1 MRRIFVRAVYK
12 NTVQHIYCNA
22 FFFPIF
28 GTNVYFLRVEWENV
42 LLLCMPYMIEEYR
55 RKEVKYITE
64 FVWFEWTFSLNERIE
79 ECWLSIERVGK

>member
-12 NTVQHIYCNA
+12 NTVNIFTVTH
-22 FFFPIF
+22 FFPIF

-42 LLLCMPYMIEEYR
+42 LLLRMPYMIEEYR

-79 ECWLSIERVGK
+79 KCWLSIERVGK